1 MGWSIRHLDDDR
13 NRNEVV
19 LLLDLRDFAL
29 VVDEQDRVLRAG
41 RRRRWQRQRDRA
53 ERLRSAGSQ
62 RLRAGRHETH
72 RRVQIRLECIVARQ
86 KHAMREGTVFGESRL
101 VADILQRPAAELERA
116 AWRRRYGRHARRN
129 RRDEV
134 GPAVRD
140 RTETDAG
147 AAGVTRRRRHGDRR
161 LVNLRL
167 ELRSGET
174 GAIWSAISAT

>member
-1 MGWSIRHLDDDR
+1 
-13 NRNEVV
+13 
-19 LLLDLRDFAL
+19 
-29 VVDEQDRVLRAG
+29 
-41 RRRRWQRQRDRA
+41 
-53 ERLRSAGSQ
+53 
-62 RLRAGRHETH
+62 
-72 RRVQIRLECIVARQ
+72 
-86 KHAMREGTVFGESRL
+86 MREGTVFGESRL

-116 AWRRRYGRHARRN
+116 AWAPTCTGRHARRN

-167 ELRSGET
+167 ELELRRDRRDLVRDQRHVNRVGLLRRVRRAVVRVLL
-174 GAIWSAISAT
+174 GAR